1 MGLAGLV
8 DWGCVGLCQTSG
20 GHASQEV
27 TNHDA
32 SDPSVRLL
40 ESNDP
45 AEAEHLAYG
54 WGQLGLGNFL
64 SHRDEG
70 GGGVFIVQDEPQQF
84 CREAGGAWGRP
95 FACPA

>member
-8 DWGCVGLCQTSG
+8 DRGCVGLCQTSG
-20 GHASQEV
+20 DHTSQEV
-27 TNHDA
+27 PHHNA
-32 SDPSVRLL
+32 SDPAVRLL

-45 AEAEHLAYG
+45 AEAEHLADG

-70 GGGVFIVQDEPQQF
+70 GGGVFIVEDESQQF